1 MKVKEI
7 GPVQSKCP
15 SIVSSSTPID
25 LLTKLNVPRFLTCT
39 DESIDDLYQCID
51 ESKRNWVSSVKMSL
65 NSVILQ
71 TYYQS

>member
-39 DESIDDLYQCID
+39 DES
-51 ESKRNWVSSVKMSL
+51 KRNLASSDRMSL
-65 NSVILQ
+65 NSVILH
-71 TYYQS
+71 TY